1 MAAGTGESKIL
12 LIHSIRTDAYIMAEL
27 HYNKE
32 TFTADL
38 NMDFKV
44 TDNFTLKTG
53 YQYENNSNYVNH
65 KISTG
70 IFYILG

>member
-1 MAAGTGESKIL
+1 
-12 LIHSIRTDAYIMAEL
+12 MAEL
-27 HYNKE
+27 HYKKE
-32 TFTADL
+32 IFAADL

-53 YQYENNSNYVNH
+53 YQYENNSNYDNH

-70 IFYILG
+70 ISYILG